1 MRRGRIFYFRK
12 RLPLVGSNQ
21 QSNLFLC
28 LSLQTDLP
36 FDAVKRAAALLTVYE
51 REENKIVDA
60 LETGTLCAEDIK
72 TILTA
77 QMRTALAKIL
87 AMQPGMKDWDE
98 KDFDVRIAA
107 LEAEN
112 KTLRRAARD
121 ANWDSVRDLL
131 KAAAQSVGLNI
142 PDNIGDDLGRQA
154 ISVKRRL
161 NDVEVEVLEGDD
173 VRQCAK
179 PILVECGAENF
190 EKFITAP
197 VTAGAAFEMVRKLYP
212 SQAMRTI
219 IDSFE
224 KIYTEHFGNTPPTAV
239 HRARQEE
246 FFAWLS
252 RLPKTHGKSHG
263 RNRATNAKEEKGK
276 GPQGKIVSKNQEI
289 SEADAMD
296 YTVMEEIRAIN
307 GISLVEKRA
316 QLAERLVPRLTMSTL
331 KKNRDSLS
339 RLFKAAEK
347 LGGEVPK
354 VVSYK
359 DLDEIVKRGAPDDE
373 LYVRVTK
380 PKTRM
385 PWTKDRIASFLSC
398 PIYTGCHTKL
408 HRSRRG
414 RIVVRDAT
422 YWVPLMV
429 LTLGSRIAEILHL
442 KKSDVVHRDGQLC
455 LTLNWGP
462 EHSGKSESARRILP
476 VPELL
481 LQLGFAEWFQ
491 HLPEAQFMLF
501 PDALARSQKGDVTS
515 AFGKH
520 LHHILERLKLA
531 DFDQDFYA
539 SRKTLSSM
547 LDHAGVQEN
556 RRQAI
561 AGHRHGTVLNC
572 HYTAH
577 EVEQL
582 KSALDV
588 ADFQLEI
595 SFDPKLGFPVIRKC
609 NLGGKIVLDVD
620 VTLKANHQVA
630 TLLVR
635 DPGKAEPVFEYASSA
650 DNTRQERCK
659 AAQSMAAIAKQYSL
673 RMPRNSDR
681 RKAIEHLMAYA

>member
-12 RLPLVGSNQ
+12 RLPLVGSNR

-51 REENKIVDA
+51 QEENKIVDA
-60 LETGTLCAEDIK
+60 LKTGTLCAEDIK
-72 TILTA
+72 TTLTA
-77 QMRTALAKIL
+77 LMRTALANIL
-87 AMQPGMKDWDE
+87 AMQPKMKDWADD
-98 KDFDVRIAA
+98 DFDTRIAS

-112 KTLRRAARD
+112 KSLRRAARE
-121 ANWDSVRDLL
+121 ANWDGVRDLL
-131 KAAAQSVGLNI
+131 KAAAHSVGLTL

-190 EKFITAP
+190 ESFITAP
-197 VTAGAAFEMVRKLYP
+197 ITAGAAFTEVRRLHP
-212 SQAMRTI
+212 SVAMHTI

-224 KIYTEHFGNTPPTAV
+224 KIYTEYFGDMPPSSI
-239 HRARQEE
+239 HRTRQEE

-252 RLPKTHGKSHG
+252 RLPKMHGKSHG
-263 RNRATNAKEEKGK
+263 RNRATNKKEAEGE
-276 GPQGKIVSKNQEI
+276 GPQGKIISKKHEI

-296 YTVMEEIRAIN
+296 AAVTEEIRAIK
-307 GISLVEKRA
+307 GISVAEQRA
-316 QLAERLVPRLTMSTL
+316 MLAEKLVPRVTMSTL

-347 LGGEVPK
+347 LGSEVPK
-354 VVSYK
+354 VISYK
-359 DLDEIVKRGAPDDE
+359 DLDEVVKRQASDDQ
-373 LYVRVTK
+373 LYIRVTK

-385 PWTKDRIASFLSC
+385 PWTKDRLASFLTC
-398 PIYTGCHTKL
+398 PIFTGCHSK
-408 HRSRRG
+408 HQRSRRG
-414 RIVVRDAT
+414 RLVVRDAT

-442 KKSDVVHRDGQLC
+442 KKSDVVHRDGRLC

-462 EHSGKSESARRILP
+462 EHTGKSESARRILP
-476 VPELL
+476 MPELL
-481 LQLGFAEWFQ
+481 LQLGFAEWFK
-491 HLPEAQFMLF
+491 HLPETQFMLF
-501 PDALARSQKGDVTS
+501 PDALNRSQTGDVTS

-520 LHHILERLKLA
+520 LHYILKRLDMD
-531 DFDQDFYA
+531 DFDEDFYA

-547 LDHAGVQEN
+547 LDHAGVPEN

-561 AGHRHGTVLNC
+561 AGHYHGTVLNC

-595 SFDPKLGFPVIRKC
+595 SYDPKLGFPIIRKC
-609 NLGGKIVLDVD
+609 NLGGRMMLDVE
-620 VTLKANHQVA
+620 VTLNDNHQVA
-630 TLLVR
+630 TLLLR
-635 DPGKAEPVFEYASSA
+635 DPGNLQPVFQYASSVQ
-650 DNTRQERCK
+650 NTREERCK
-659 AAQSMAAIAKQYSL
+659 AAQSIAAFAKQYSL
-673 RMPRNSDR
+673 RMPRNVDR

>member
-12 RLPLVGSNQ
+12 RLPLVGSNR

-51 REENKIVDA
+51 QEENKIVDA
-60 LETGTLCAEDIK
+60 LKTGTLCAEDIK
-72 TILTA
+72 TTLTA
-77 QMRTALAKIL
+77 LMRTALANIL
-87 AMQPGMKDWDE
+87 AMQPKMKDWADD
-98 KDFDVRIAA
+98 DFDARIAS

-112 KTLRRAARD
+112 KSLRRAARD
-121 ANWDSVRDLL
+121 ANWDGVRDLL
-131 KAAAQSVGLNI
+131 KAAAHSVGLTV

-190 EKFITAP
+190 ESFITAP
-197 VTAGAAFEMVRKLYP
+197 VTARAAFAEVRRLHP
-212 SQAMRTI
+212 SVAMHTI

-224 KIYTEHFGNTPPTAV
+224 KIYTEHFGDMPPSSI

-252 RLPKTHGKSHG
+252 RLPKMHGKSHG
-263 RNRATNAKEEKGK
+263 RNRATNKNEAEGK
-276 GPQGKIVSKNQEI
+276 GPQGKIISKKHEI

-296 YTVMEEIRAIN
+296 AAVTEEIRAIK
-307 GISLVEKRA
+307 GISVAEQRA
-316 QLAERLVPRLTMSTL
+316 KLAERLVPRVTMSTL

-354 VVSYK
+354 VISYK
-359 DLDEIVKRGAPDDE
+359 DLDEVVKRQASDDQ

-385 PWTKDRIASFLSC
+385 PWTKDRLASFLTC
-398 PIYTGCHTKL
+398 PIFTGCYSKHQ
-408 HRSRRG
+408 RSKIG
-414 RIVVRDAT
+414 RLVVRDAT

-442 KKSDVVHRDGQLC
+442 KKSDVVYRDGRLC

-462 EHSGKSESARRILP
+462 EHTGKSESARRILP

-481 LQLGFAEWFQ
+481 LQLGFAEWFK
-491 HLPEAQFMLF
+491 HLPETQFMLF
-501 PDALARSQKGDVTS
+501 PDALNRSQTGDVTS

-520 LHHILERLKLA
+520 LHYILKRLKMD
-531 DFDQDFYA
+531 DFDEDFYA

-547 LDHAGVQEN
+547 LDHAGVPEN

-561 AGHRHGTVLNC
+561 AGHNHGTVLNC

-595 SFDPKLGFPVIRKC
+595 SHNPKLGFPVIRKC
-609 NLGGKIVLDVD
+609 NLGGRMMLDVE
-620 VTLKANHQVA
+620 VTLNDNHQVA
-630 TLLVR
+630 TLLLR
-635 DPGKAEPVFEYASSA
+635 DLGNLQPVFQYASSGQ
-650 DNTRQERCK
+650 NTRQERCK
-659 AAQSMAAIAKQYSL
+659 AAQSMAAFAKQYSL
-673 RMPRNSDR
+673 RMPRNVDR